1 MGNQLHSAR
10 YKIEELEDAQDIQ
23 MFQNNPSLFQFTRF
37 TLVLGSGFKVHIKT
51 NICYYWFSEKFESM
65 AV

>member
-10 YKIEELEDAQDIQ
+10 YKIEELEDAQDTQ
-23 MFQNNPSLFQFTRF
+23 VFQNIPSLLQFTRF
-37 TLVLGSGFKVHIKT
+37 TLVLGSGFKVLIKT
-51 NICYYWFSEKFESM
+51 NICCYWLSEEFESM